1 MRQTFRLA
9 SSDDLA
15 DSHSPPRSTHS
26 LQVGCPIVAV
36 VRRQRRRVV
45 YPLHRVG
52 LVLSL
57 ALAGGTQDVVRAC
70 LALVVNAVHG
80 PFTAVA
86 RDALVK

>member
-1 MRQTFRLA
+1 MILPIHTALLGVRIA
-9 SSDDLA
+9 SRWGA
-15 DSHSPPRSTHS
+15 GE
-26 LQVGCPIVAV
+26 VAPIVAV

-52 LVLSL
+52 LVLAL

-70 LALVVNAVHG
+70 LALVVNAIHG